1 MRVATKRSFVRIAVV
16 LGVVS
21 VALVSYF
28 AGRESGMSYGYN
40 RGYLFGY
47 FACRQSDMM
56 MNSKS
61 PGEIHIPSKQLI
73 QENDAFAANEKR
85 YQLST
90 FNDRY
95 LDPAFVAY
103 DKFVIHYATTDK

>member
-1 MRVATKRSFVRIAVV
+1 MHIATKGSLVRIGVV

-21 VALVSYF
+21 IALVSYF
-28 AGRESGMSYGYN
+28 AGRESGISYGYN

-61 PGEIHIPSKQLI
+61 PGEIHIPAKQLL
-73 QENDAFAANEKR
+73 QENEAFAANEKR

-95 LDPAFVAY
+95 LDPAVIRY
-103 DKFVIHYATTDK
+103 DNFVIHYATTEK